1 MGVLAAIL
9 VLIAVN
15 YMHYKRKRTAWI
27 AKWVSAEV
35 RFYISFNLEW

>member
-1 MGVLAAIL
+1 MGVLAVIL
-9 VLIAVN
+9 VLIALN

-35 RFYISFNLEW
+35 RLDIYV